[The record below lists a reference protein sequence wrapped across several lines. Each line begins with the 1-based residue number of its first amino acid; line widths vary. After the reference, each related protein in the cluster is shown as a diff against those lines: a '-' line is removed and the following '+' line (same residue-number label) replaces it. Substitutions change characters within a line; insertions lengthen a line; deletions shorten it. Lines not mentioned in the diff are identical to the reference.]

1 MSAHDRVGR
10 DVDVLVV
17 GAGPSGLAAAEAL
30 ALAGAG
36 TVEVVEREHEPG
48 GIPRHSQHTGYGVRD
63 RRRVLTGPQYAVRTT
78 QAAIDAGAAVRTGVT
93 VTGWAGPLV
102 LDLTSPSGLER
113 VTARAVVLAT
123 GARERPRPARWVPGD
138 RPTGVWTTG
147 QLQQAVYLYRQ
158 PVGTRAVVVGAEHVS
173 FSAAMTLAHA
183 GVRVAAMV
191 TPYER
196 QQSFAA
202 FRAAA
207 MLRHGFPLLTGTTVA
222 RLVGRRRLE
231 AVEVRGVDGRVRS
244 IPCDT
249 VVFTGDWIP
258 DHELAVGA
266 GCALDRGSLGPAV
279 DTGQR
284 TTAAGVFAVGNLWH
298 PVTTADV
305 AALGGRAVA
314 AAVLARLAG
323 EPAPAGV
330 EVVASAPLRWTAPSR
345 VVAGEPPPRGR
356 FVLWSD
362 AFLRAPVVAVE
373 QDGRVLARSRVLP
386 GLVPQRPAWLG
397 GGWTREVDPGG
408 GVVTLSVR

>member
-1 MSAHDRVGR
+1 MSDRGRPR

-17 GAGPSGLAAAEAL
+17 GGGPAGLAAAEAL
-30 ALAGAG
+30 ARAGAG
-36 TVEVVEREHEPG
+36 RVVVLEREHEPG
-48 GIPRHSQHTGYGVRD
+48 GIPRHCHHTGYGVRD
-63 RRRVLTGPQYAVRTT
+63 LGRVLTGPAYAARTT
-78 QAAIDAGAAVRTGVT
+78 QAADRRGRRGAHRRHGDRLGRTAGAGPDL
-93 VTGWAGPLV
+93 AGR
-102 LDLTSPSGLER
+102 SG
-113 VTARAVVLAT
+113 AGH
-123 GARERPRPARWVPGD
+123 GARGRARDRVRGSDPAPPAWVPGD
-138 RPTGVWTTG
+138 RPAGVYTTG

-183 GVRVAAMV
+183 DVRVAAMV

-202 FRAAA
+202 FRVGAT
-207 MLRHGFPLLTGTTVA
+207 LRQGFPLLTGTPVA

-231 AVEVRGVDGRVRS
+231 AVEVRGADGRVRS

-323 EPAPAGV
+323 EPAAAGV
-330 EVVASAPLRWTAPSR
+330 AVEVTAPLRWAAPSR
-345 VVAGEPPPRGR
+345 VVPGEPPPRGR

-362 AFLRAPVVAVE
+362 AFVRAPVVRVE

-397 GGWTREVDPGG
+397 GGWTQEVDPAGG
-408 GVVTLSVR
+408 AVTLAVG